1 MPFQYSLHIE
11 SSNGTLEHREFL
23 ADERFDP
30 RRALAIKMLED
41 LPKEGSIIAFN
52 QSFEITRIKE
62 LAATYDDLKEA
73 LLSLI
78 PRFIDLIDP
87 FRSLAYY
94 HPDFNGSFSIKSI
107 LPALLPNDPELSY
120 KSLGIQN
127 GGMAME
133 TYADLM
139 YMEPDLRDQKRQE
152 LLEYCHLDTL
162 AMVKILGRLK
172 SIRS

>member
-1 MPFQYSLHIE
+1 VGDFSA
-11 SSNGTLEHREFL
+11 S
-23 ADERFDP
+23 FD
-30 RRALAIKMLED
+30 
-41 LPKEGSIIAFN
+41 
-52 QSFEITRIKE
+52 TRIKE
-62 LAATYDDLKEA
+62 LAATYNDLKES

-107 LPALLPNDPELSY
+107 LPALFPNDPELSY

-133 TYADLM
+133 TYAALM
-139 YMEPDLRDQKRQE
+139 YMESDLRDQKRQE

-162 AMVKILGRLK
+162 AMVKILGKLK
-172 SIRS
+172 KCL